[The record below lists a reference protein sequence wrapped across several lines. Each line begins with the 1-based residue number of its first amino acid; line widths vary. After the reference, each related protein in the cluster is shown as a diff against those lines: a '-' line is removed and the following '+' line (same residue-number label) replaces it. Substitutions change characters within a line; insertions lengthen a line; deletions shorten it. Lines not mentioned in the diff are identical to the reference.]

1 MSTLNTFK
9 KGDFLFRQG
18 DASDRVLLV
27 KSGAVEILREVGES
41 FIVLGNVRAGEWL
54 GEMGVI
60 ENRSHSASARAIAD
74 GEVDGFTAQQ
84 FLERVSG
91 DPVLARDL
99 ILRLSI
105 RLREIENKVTG
116 DLLRLMHDGFPD
128 RGSEM
133 QSELGIDGTAKI
145 SISADSDFLAELI
158 GKVPIRISRLPYL
171 VGRTPA
177 KRETSPSQRPD
188 LLVEDEEPFRLSRQ
202 HFAIARNGNRVLV
215 SDVGSALGTIV
226 NGQPIGRHFMR
237 DSAPLHRGENHIL
250 AGGEGSPF
258 KFRVSVG

>member
-1 MSTLNTFK
+1 MSTISAFK

-27 KSGAVEILREVGES
+27 RSGAVEVLREVGES

-60 ENRSHSASARAIAD
+60 ESRSHSASARAIAE
-74 GEVDGFTAQQ
+74 GEVDVFTAQQ

-91 DPVLARDL
+91 DPVLAREL

-105 RLREIENKVTG
+105 RLREIENRVAG
-116 DLLRLMHDGFPD
+116 DLLHLMHDGFPD
-128 RGSEM
+128 RASEAGSD
-133 QSELGIDGTAKI
+133 SIITRDAAI

-158 GKVPIRISRLPYL
+158 GKEPRRISRLPYL
-171 VGRTPA
+171 VGRIPA
-177 KRETSPSQRPD
+177 RRETSPSQRPD
-188 LLVEDEEPFRLSRQ
+188 LLIEDRDPFRLSRQ
-202 HFAIARNGNRVLV
+202 HFAIVRNGSRLLV

-226 NGQPIGRHFMR
+226 NGQAIGRHFMR
-237 DSAPLHRGENHIL
+237 DNAPLHRGENHIL

-258 KFRVSVG
+258 KFLVSVG